1 MGASELQG
9 AKVYGTDALAIDG
22 VYIEPPE
29 MVPGLE
35 SLPHFV
41 RSTAGKDRCP
51 GPNDVDNTLYSPK
64 KRAGLACKANPTAL
78 HFLFAGDAIRNA
90 IGTEVVRNRQVFL
103 ARSFRNRSWDSPTTN

>member
-1 MGASELQG
+1 MQG
-9 AKVYGTDALAIDG
+9 AQVYGTDALAIDG
-22 VYIEPPE
+22 VYIEPTE
-29 MVPGLE
+29 MVPGRE

-78 HFLFAGDAIRNA
+78 HFLFAGDAIRTA

-103 ARSFRNRSWDSPTTN
+103 ARSFRNRSWDSPTTH

>member
-1 MGASELQG
+1 VQG
-9 AKVYGTDALAIDG
+9 AKVYGTGALAIDG

-29 MVPGLE
+29 MVPGRE
-35 SLPHFV
+35 SLAHFV

-78 HFLFAGDAIRNA
+78 HFLFAGDAIRTA